1 METKVCKS
9 CGRELPLESF
19 YRNYFGI
26 TSVCKECNKKNRAE
40 AQKRRYDND
49 KQSLSEQLN
58 ATRKMRLA
66 DFTPLE
72 LMKELA
78 RRGYEG
84 NLNYVETHTIDITKL

>member
-26 TSVCKECNKKNRAE
+26 TSVCKECNRKNRAD
-40 AQKRRYDND
+40 AQKRRYD
-49 KQSLSEQLN
+49 KQSMAEQLN
-58 ATRKMRLA
+58 ETRKMRLA
-66 DFTPLE
+66 EFTPLE
-72 LMKELA
+72 IMKELA

-84 NLNYVETHTIDITKL
+84 HLNYTETHTIDITKL

>member
-26 TSVCKECNKKNRAE
+26 TFVCKECNRKNRAD
-40 AQKRRYDND
+40 AQKRRYD
-49 KQSLSEQLN
+49 KQSMAEQLN
-58 ATRKMRLA
+58 ETMKMRLA
-66 DFTPLE
+66 EFTPLE
-72 LMKELA
+72 IMKELA

-84 NLNYVETHTIDITKL
+84 HLNYVETHTIDITKL